1 MSFCDTATKT
11 LSSAN
16 NCSVYSVLYQRR
28 PLPKPLALHS
38 TPQWL
43 LVLQQLLQLGLQD
56 GTIICSVK
64 RHLP

>member
-1 MSFCDTATKT
+1 MSLYDAPTKT
-11 LSSAN
+11 PSSADN
-16 NCSVYSVLYQRR
+16 HFVNSVPHQRR
-28 PLPKPLALHS
+28 PLLKLLALHS

-43 LVLQQLLQLGLQD
+43 LVLQQLLQSGLQD